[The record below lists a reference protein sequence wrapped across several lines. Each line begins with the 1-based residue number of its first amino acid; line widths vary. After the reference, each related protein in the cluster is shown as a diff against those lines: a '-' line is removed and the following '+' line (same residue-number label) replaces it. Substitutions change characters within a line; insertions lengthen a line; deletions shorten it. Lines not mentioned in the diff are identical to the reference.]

1 MIKLKNIFVFIT
13 GYFIN
18 CKINSYKKLFHDAYQ
33 HELKQLS
40 LKNNYSLNFEY
51 TSSKK
56 LTRCKEST
64 QAVWYKTKNRQSL

>member
-1 MIKLKNIFVFIT
+1 MTKLTIIFVFII

-18 CKINSYKKLFHDAYQ
+18 SKLKTKKKQFHDAYQ

-64 QAVWYKTKNRQSL
+64 QAVWY